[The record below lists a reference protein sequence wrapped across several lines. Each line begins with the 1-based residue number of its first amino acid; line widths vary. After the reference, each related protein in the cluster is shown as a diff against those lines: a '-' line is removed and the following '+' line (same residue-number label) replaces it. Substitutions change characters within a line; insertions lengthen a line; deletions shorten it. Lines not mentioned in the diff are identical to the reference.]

1 MTQLGILLIDL
12 LDIYIWIVIANA
24 ACSWLIHF
32 GIVNINNNFIRS
44 IILLLDKLTRPLL
57 RPIQRLV
64 PNLGG
69 LDLSP
74 VILIL
79 GIFLVQRLIV
89 ISIS

>member
-12 LDIYIWIVIANA
+12 LNIYVWIIIANA

-32 GIVNINNNFIRS
+32 GIVNINNNFIRA
-44 IILLLDKLTRPLL
+44 IILMLDKLTRPLL
-57 RPIQRLV
+57 RPIQRFV

-79 GIFLVQRLIV
+79 GVFLAQNLIGIL
-89 ISIS
+89 IS